1 MVLKYPLI
9 VCGFFLLGNAKAD
22 MVGIRPTNTPP
33 EAVATGDQNFTFSTT
48 GLSGSRISGIGLYRF
63 GGTESKSLTVSLA
76 GNNSFVTKT
85 GSFSVAA
92 SSGGIENSITWDG
105 GAFGLAASTTYS
117 LTVDFGSSGLTV
129 GDFWRLGTGAPY
141 VVDSGLANYWASPG
155 TQATT
160 NMAIWLYYESTS
172 VPEPATMILTATA
185 LAGGAIGVYFKRR
198 RKSQT
203 EIAA

>member
-1 MVLKYPLI
+1 MFLKYPLL
-9 VCGFFLLGNAKAD
+9 VCSFFLLGNAKAD
-22 MVGIRPTNTPP
+22 MVGIRPTSTPN
-33 EAVATGDQNFTFSTT
+33 EISAVGQNFTFSTT
-48 GLSGSRISGIGLYRF
+48 GLSGSKISGIGLYRI

-76 GNNSFVTKT
+76 GNNSFETKT

-141 VVDSGLANYWASPG
+141 VVESGIANYWASPS
-155 TQATT
+155 ADSLSR
-160 NMAIWLYYESTS
+160 MAIVL
-172 VPEPATMILTATA
+172 
-185 LAGGAIGVYFKRR
+185 
-198 RKSQT
+198 
-203 EIAA
+203 

>member
-22 MVGIRPTNTPP
+22 MVGIRPTNTPG
-33 EAVATGDQNFTFSTT
+33 ETFAVGQNFTFSTT
-48 GLSGSRISGIGLYRF
+48 GLSGSKISGIGLYRI

-85 GSFSVAA
+85 GSFDIAE
-92 SSGGIENSITWDG
+92 SSAGTENTIVWTG
-105 GAFGLAASTTYS
+105 GAFGLAASTDYS
-117 LTVDFGSSGLTV
+117 LTVGFASSGLAE
-129 GDFWRLGTGAPY
+129 GDFRRLAGAGPY
-141 VVDSGLANYWASPG
+141 VVDSGIADYWASPA
-155 TQATT
+155 TDATT
-160 NMAIWLYYESTS
+160 NMAIRLYYDATS

-198 RKSQT
+198 RKSQI

>member
-48 GLSGSRISGIGLYRF
+48 GLSGSRISGIGLYRI

-85 GSFSVAA
+85 GSFDIAE
-92 SSGGIENSITWDG
+92 SSAGTENTIVWTG
-105 GAFGLAASTTYS
+105 GAFGLAASTNYT
-117 LTVDFGSSGLTV
+117 LTVGFASSGLAE

-141 VVDSGLANYWASPG
+141 VVESGIANYWASPS
-155 TQATT
+155 ADSLSR
-160 NMAIWLYYESTS
+160 MAIVL
-172 VPEPATMILTATA
+172 
-185 LAGGAIGVYFKRR
+185 
-198 RKSQT
+198 
-203 EIAA
+203 

>member
-1 MVLKYPLI
+1 MFLKYPLL
-9 VCGFFLLGNAKAD
+9 VCSFFLLGNAKAGV
-22 MVGIRPTNTPP
+22 VGIRPKDTPA
-33 EAVATGDQNFTFSTT
+33 EVGASGQDFTFSTT
-48 GLSGSRISGIGLYRF
+48 GLSGSRISGIGLYRI

-92 SSGGIENSITWDG
+92 NSAGVENSITWTG
-105 GAFGLAASTTYS
+105 GAFGLAASTNYT
-117 LTVDFGSSGLTV
+117 LTV
-129 GDFWRLGTGAPY
+129 GFA
-141 VVDSGLANYWASPG
+141 DSGLAEGGFRRVGVVDPYVVESGIADYWASPN
-155 TQATT
+155 TT
-160 NMAIWLYYESTS
+160 PTTFMAIRLYYDATS